1 MNFERAPF
9 WELCHAQLSLSLDL
23 YIWPQAPKKLQV
35 PLKHAN
41 HYTKWFYVFLYF
53 ALLKFF
59 LQITKIS
66 LAEITLPLL
75 MNSSA
80 SCSLEKPASTS
91 TLTISHV
98 DPAATCFCCVEN
110 LYIWW
115 NSENSGLC
123 TNLLDMFVQIPSCR
137 PLSDMLYNLANFLLD
152 HGIWH
157 FGTVQPTDR

>member
-1 MNFERAPF
+1 MNQSNQLLKDHKQREKEWNRIKYLKILILKWKFGTFDRGPY
-9 WELCHAQLSLSLDL
+9 WYLCHPQLSLSLDL
-23 YIWPQAPKKLQV
+23 YIWLQESEKLWV
-35 PLKHAN
+35 PLKHAI
-41 HYTKWFYVFLYF
+41 HYAKWFYAFLCF
-53 ALLKFF
+53 APLKFF
-59 LQITKIS
+59 LQITKSS

-115 NSENSGLC
+115 NSENSGL
-123 TNLLDMFVQIPSCR
+123 
-137 PLSDMLYNLANFLLD
+137 
-152 HGIWH
+152 
-157 FGTVQPTDR
+157 